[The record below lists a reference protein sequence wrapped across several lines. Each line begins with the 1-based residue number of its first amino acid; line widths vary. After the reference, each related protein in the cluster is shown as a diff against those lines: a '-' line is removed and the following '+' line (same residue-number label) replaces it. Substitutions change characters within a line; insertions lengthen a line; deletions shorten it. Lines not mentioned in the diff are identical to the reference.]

1 MNARF
6 RVHTRDFVGTK
17 TLIAYGRA
25 GQMSIVSCESFT
37 RNCMMMITCFNAW
50 AERYVCGHS
59 RGNLPRARLNY
70 IHLMCEFSVFFGAPN
85 HCPLSAAERHV
96 CEEIYGNLHLTNDH
110 TQWNI
115 PRKSGTPAG
124 GQLFTRMW
132 ERSALSAGQ
141 QWEFEMIC
149 LRNHRL
155 CAWLLLISS
164 DSQDQQPPMINF

>member
-1 MNARF
+1 MVEPVRCPLF
-6 RVHTRDFVGTK
+6 HVRVSHEIVWWWSHVLMHELSAMCVD
-17 TLIAYGRA
+17 TLGEI
-25 GQMSIVSCESFT
+25 F
-37 RNCMMMITCFNAW
+37 
-50 AERYVCGHS
+50 
-59 RGNLPRARLNY
+59 RARLNY
-70 IHLMCEFSVFFGAPN
+70 IHLMCEFSAFFGAPN

-164 DSQDQQPPMINF
+164 DSQDQQPRMINF